1 MAIDNSNLPRY
12 GPDLSALG
20 LRSISSLAEKAGIRQ
35 DGNGTKISESNL
47 WVARGKNTQ
56 NREWDSE
63 GGREGSPI
71 QEQANTVEAGG
82 TGADLQVTRRF
93 QQQMEIEEMNRKKDT
108 QYLGNSAGQNVGK
121 ETKKDKRIVGIT
133 LEEGEGE
140 KVIYEKGTGSA
151 LKGHF
156 HNLKL
161 KEKGV
166 EPMQVTHK
174 QNKVREI
181 KEMENAE
188 REASESKK
196 PSNSPEE
203 RKYWASST
211 SKPIGI
217 NFITEIGLTKG
228 EQNIS
233 TMIGIR
239 RKEVEFFKRA
249 MEGDKQDK
257 KEKNELGKRVQG
269 ENDLDQRHLWWN
281 YREQAKTVSNYL
293 QAGQQIYSSDDGDL
307 YIVELANEEDEKD
320 EVAKQTESIAETW
333 ETELASHINK
343 SLKLKR
349 RRDDEIPMMIEGA
362 ENEEEDAESA
372 GLHLRGRKKK
382 GNRWIGNFVYGCP
395 NYKQRR
401 KQWRNI
407 TATTTNV
414 GEAQLYIGDFNDV
427 LSQEEKIG
435 MHPKPQA
442 HVREFRNFVDA
453 NFLIDLDL
461 KGSRFTWFS
470 NPRNGFVTRERI
482 DRAMANWEWWSLNQH
497 ASLSALPAVSSDH
510 CPLVLKLEQNIR
522 IQKAFKFEAYWT
534 DHKEC
539 KEIVKKG
546 WNRGG
551 ETDSEGA
558 GSLFPVEL
566 PLFACICYLCSDLRH
581 CLCEFYLCCPL
592 LCISSHL
599 HYPQLHRAITVYKFD
614 YFSYSPISTLV
625 CAVMKSMTLCRRR
638 EIHDSLSSSFRVAAA
653 PSPPLSAA
661 SLSSICCC

>member
-372 GLHLRGRKKK
+372 GLHLRGRKKCRK
-382 GNRWIGNFVYGCP
+382 EAIYEEQEGQVMQIEEEIG
-395 NYKQRR
+395 K
-401 KQWRNI
+401 I
-407 TATTTNV
+407 LMA
-414 GEAQLYIGDFNDV
+414 GEAG
-427 LSQEEKIG
+427 
-435 MHPKPQA
+435 
-442 HVREFRNFVDA
+442 
-453 NFLIDLDL
+453 
-461 KGSRFTWFS
+461 
-470 NPRNGFVTRERI
+470 
-482 DRAMANWEWWSLNQH
+482 LN
-497 ASLSALPAVSSDH
+497 
-510 CPLVLKLEQNIR
+510 
-522 IQKAFKFEAYWT
+522 
-534 DHKEC
+534 
-539 KEIVKKG
+539 
-546 WNRGG
+546 
-551 ETDSEGA
+551 
-558 GSLFPVEL
+558 
-566 PLFACICYLCSDLRH
+566 
-581 CLCEFYLCCPL
+581 
-592 LCISSHL
+592 
-599 HYPQLHRAITVYKFD
+599 
-614 YFSYSPISTLV
+614 
-625 CAVMKSMTLCRRR
+625 M
-638 EIHDSLSSSFRVAAA
+638 
-653 PSPPLSAA
+653 PPTQP
-661 SLSSICCC
+661 